1 MSLSNMKKII
11 PLVLA
16 GGSGTRLWPLS
27 QVNKPK
33 QYQLIINNQML
44 LTQTLSRCKS
54 EVFEK
59 PIISTNKKHKP
70 FIDEIDSQLYEKVIY
85 ENDGRNTA
93 ASILISCLLNKDQNA
108 YMLVMPSD
116 HYIPN
121 SDYFDFAVK
130 SSMKFIDHFNVIT
143 FGITPK
149 YASDQ
154 YGYIQSSGDSLV
166 SSVANF
172 FEKPNRL
179 KAEEMFN
186 SGNYLWN
193 SGMFLFQVSKLL
205 EIAKEVDVSLFDKL
219 YQISS
224 QTNYNAREIHIVSE
238 LWANLNNISFDTAIM
253 EKIENTGCF
262 KYEKHWSDLGDWKS
276 IAEHSSSD
284 LLIESENSFVKS
296 YDNNHE
302 VIGIGLRDIVCV
314 VANQKTLCIEK
325 SKLGDIRNIISNIDT
340 PQSIDTKKIY
350 KPWGWYESLLKY
362 PSYQIKILHV
372 DPSGKLS
379 LQSHRRRTEHWIVL
393 EGTAQIQKNNKIFSL
408 SINESTCIDKND
420 KHMLWNDQST
430 PLKLIEIQI
439 GDYLEE
445 DDIIRFDDIYDRV

>member
-1 MSLSNMKKII
+1 MKKII
-11 PLVLA
+11 PLILA

-59 PIISTNKKHKP
+59 PIISTNIKHKP

-85 ENDGRNTA
+85 ENDGKNTA
-93 ASILISCLLNKDQNA
+93 ASILISCLLNKNQDA

-143 FGITPK
+143 FGTTPK

-205 EIAKEVDVSLFDKL
+205 EITKKVDVGLFDKL
-219 YQISS
+219 YKISS

-238 LWANLNNISFDTAIM
+238 LWADLNNISFDTAIM
-253 EKIENTGCF
+253 EKIENIGCF

-325 SKLGDIRNIISNIDT
+325 SKLSDIKNIISNIDT
-340 PQSIDTKKIY
+340 LQTMETKKIY
-350 KPWGWYESLLKY
+350 KPWGWHESLLKY
-362 PSYQIKILHV
+362 PGYQIKILHV
-372 DPSGKLS
+372 DPNGKLS

-420 KHMLWNDQST
+420 KHMLWNDEST

-445 DDIIRFDDIYDRV
+445 DDIIRFNDIYDRV